1 MKSTS
6 TLLAIAMTIFA
17 LGTPAVAED
26 LVELKFELPEPFF
39 GGTPV
44 DYWGPN
50 LEEET
55 FKPRDPFKAVAGT
68 EIISRGKPVTSSDKA
83 PALGELKQLV
93 DGDKDY
99 SKDSLI
105 ELGEGL
111 QWVQVDLE
119 AEQVLEC
126 LLLWHFH
133 EGNRV
138 YFDVIVQASNDPE
151 FKDGVTT
158 LYNNDFDNSAGMGAG
173 EDKEYKD
180 NDKGRL
186 IDGKDTKARYV
197 RVYGQGNTAND
208 LTNFVELEI
217 WGR

>member
-1 MKSTS
+1 MKITT
-6 TLLAIAMTIFA
+6 TLLTIALMLMA
-17 LGTPAVAED
+17 LGAPAMAEEI
-26 LVELKFELPEPFF
+26 ELKFELPEPFF

-50 LEEET
+50 LEEES
-55 FKPRDPFKAVAGT
+55 FKPRPAFKAEAGT
-68 EIISRGKPVTSSDKA
+68 KIISKGKAVTSSDKN
-83 PALGELKQLV
+83 PALGELKMLV

-105 ELGEGL
+105 ELGEGV
-111 QWVQVDLE
+111 QWVQVDLG
-119 AEQVLEC
+119 AESTLEC

-138 YFDVIVQASNDPE
+138 YFDVVVQASNDKE
-151 FKDGVTT
+151 FKKDVIT
-158 LYNNDFDNSAGMGAG
+158 LYNNDFDNSAGFGVG

-186 IDGKDTKARYV
+186 IDGKDTKAQYV